1 MRKILTSLIALILC
15 GTAQIN
21 ANIIV
26 NEMMP
31 CNVST
36 LLDNKYNFSGWVEI
50 YNSGTS
56 AVNLKGYTFK
66 NSRMVVWTRIS
77 CVPIVFFRILW
88 V

>member
-66 NSRMVVWTRIS
+66 NSYVTVS
-77 CVPIVFFRILW
+77 SGKSKSNLGQ
-88 V
+88 